1 VLDRAQMLELFDL
14 PATFPLLWD
23 IMGWNIQLYISPLSI
38 KRPEPRPAAGPLPPA
53 AGYHQDSGRPR
64 LEMQWDHAKAGETQD
79 EREMVGT
86 GTTPML
92 ALKIA
97 YFLTDTTVPDCG
109 AMRVIPGTPGIGP
122 SPSMPSARSGASHI
136 FHWCAVPGTHQCDAA
151 PLKPGDG
158 EEYAG
163 SVEGSRRPAPAGTAV
178 LFDRRLWHS
187 ASRNFSDVTRKVR
200 AVTVLNSPAID
211 RPSRLSIAAP
221 PNRSKP
227 ALLLPGIR

>member
-1 VLDRAQMLELFDL
+1 VLDRAQMLELLDL

-122 SPSMPSARSGASHI
+122 SPSMRPQWSFPYISLVRRPRHAPVRRRAAPHAPVRRRASATPRRAAPGGHRGALRPSALA
-136 FHWCAVPGTHQCDAA
+136 
-151 PLKPGDG
+151 
-158 EEYAG
+158 
-163 SVEGSRRPAPAGTAV
+163 
-178 LFDRRLWHS
+178 
-187 ASRNFSDVTRKVR
+187 
-200 AVTVLNSPAID
+200 
-211 RPSRLSIAAP
+211 LSLAQLQRCHP
-221 PNRSKP
+221 Q
-227 ALLLPGIR
+227 G